1 MFKQLTQNKWLSF
14 IWNILG
20 AVICAAACNLFVV
33 PLGLYSGGFLGL
45 SQIIRTI
52 LVDNF
57 GLNLGNHDIAG
68 IIYYIFNIPLIII
81 SFVNFGKTFVAK
93 MVIATTVLSVAMVLI
108 PIPTVPI
115 VEERVT
121 GCIIGGFMD
130 GIGMGMVLTAGGCEG
145 GTDVLGLLLAKR
157 GYSSVGRFS
166 IFFNSVL
173 YIICAIM
180 FSVSTAIYSIIR
192 VVSSSIVTDKLHLQ
206 NNNCQF
212 TIITKDDISDI
223 EEYVMKDLVRGITS
237 WKATGEYTGDDIH
250 VYTIYMNQFEV
261 DGLKEILHAS
271 HPNAFVVVQSVNQL
285 TGNFERHLYQ

>member
-14 IWNILG
+14 VWTVLG
-20 AVICAAACNLFVV
+20 TIICAAACNLFVV

-45 SQIIRTI
+45 AQIIRTI
-52 LVDNF
+52 LTD
-57 GLNLGNHDIAG
+57 NLGINLGTHDIAG
-68 IIYYIFNIPLIII
+68 IIYYIMNIPLIII

-93 MVIATTVLSVAMVLI
+93 MFIATTVLSLSMVII
-108 PIPTVPI
+108 PIPSVPI

-121 GCIIGGFMD
+121 GCIIAGFLD
-130 GIGMGMVLTAGGCEG
+130 GIGLGMVLTAGGCQG
-145 GTDVLGLLLAKR
+145 GTDVIGLLLSKR

-166 IFFNSVL
+166 IFFNSIL
-173 YIICAIM
+173 YFACAVM
-180 FSVSTAIYSIIR
+180 FSISTSIYSIIR
-192 VVSSSIVTDKLHLQ
+192 VVSSSVVTDKLHLQ

-223 EEYVMKDLVRGITS
+223 EEYVMKYLVRGITS

-250 VYTIYMNQFEV
+250 VYTIFMNQFEV
-261 DGLKEILHAS
+261 NGLKEKLHES
-271 HPNAFVVVQSVNQL
+271 HPGAFVVVQNVNQL